1 MSLRRAR
8 LCRIALLLPLS
19 LAVGGADL
27 AGGGL
32 RETDLVSD
40 QAQVAKHQDP
50 NLVNAWG
57 LAFLPTSPF
66 WVADNA
72 TGKLTLYVSNGDGF
86 PTMPSDPLVVTVP
99 TPPGV
104 DGPATPTGLVSN
116 TGTGFVVSANGQSA
130 PSLFITVTEDGT
142 ISGWNLTVDPL
153 NAILKVDRSPQGAV
167 YKGVALATVNGASF
181 LYATDFHNAQ
191 VDMFDSSFQFVKSFT
206 DPKIPA
212 NFAPFGIAAIDGKIV
227 VTFAKQ
233 ALPDRTDDQ
242 AGPGNGI
249 VDVFNPDGTL
259 SRRLAAGGALNS
271 PWGLAVTPD
280 GFPPFGHALL
290 VGNFGDGRINAF
302 DLRTGFPLGRLR
314 DDSCKPIVIDGLW
327 SLSFGNDFL
336 AGEPDILYFTAGPD
350 DESHGLFGKLK
361 VAPRRCEE
369 GQDHGGSHGHG
380 GDQGQ
385 MNGN

>member
-19 LAVGGADL
+19 LALGGADL

-32 RETDLVSD
+32 RQTDLVSD
-40 QAQVAKHQDP
+40 QPQVAKHQDP

-57 LAFLPTSPF
+57 LAFLPTGPF

-72 TGKLTLYVSNGDGF
+72 RGKLTLYLSNGDGF
-86 PTMPSDPLVVTVP
+86 PTMPSSPLVVTVP
-99 TPPGV
+99 TPSGV
-104 DGPATPTGLVSN
+104 DGPSTPTGLVAN
-116 TGTGFVVSANGQSA
+116 TGPGFVVSGSGGSA

-142 ISGWNLTVDPL
+142 ISGWSLSVDPL

-167 YKGVALATVNGASF
+167 YKGVALASSNGATF

-206 DPKIPA
+206 DPKLPP
-212 NFAPFGIAAIDGKIV
+212 NFAPFGIAAIGGNLV

-233 ALPDRTDDQ
+233 ALPEAHDDQ

-259 SRRLAAGGALNS
+259 SRRLATGGALNS

-336 AGEPDILYFTAGPD
+336 AGEPDILYFTAGPK
-350 DESHGLFGKLK
+350 DESQGLFGKLK
-361 VAPRRCEE
+361 VAPSRCEE

-380 GDQGQ
+380 GDQGH